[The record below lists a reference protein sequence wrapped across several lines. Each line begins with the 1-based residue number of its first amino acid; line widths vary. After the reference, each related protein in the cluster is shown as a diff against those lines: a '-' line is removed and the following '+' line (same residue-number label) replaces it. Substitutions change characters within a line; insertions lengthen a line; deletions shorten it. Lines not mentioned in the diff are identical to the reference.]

1 MTTKARKAQNEN
13 ATVGDVAENDTPVE
27 PDEQPAVTPEGEP
40 MQTRTVRKYV
50 DPADDPSGGITGV
63 PVDYI
68 PAPAVP

>member
-13 ATVGDVAENDTPVE
+13 ATDVAEDDTPVPE
-27 PDEQPAVTPEGEP
+27 ESDATTPEGER
-40 MQTRTVRKYV
+40 MHTRTVRPYV

-63 PVDYI
+63 PVTFI